1 MSFSVDRCTRITRSV
16 SFAIVRALQPARS
29 LPNFVIHGHVLSV
42 MSRKVSDVSIFI
54 HHILNFRGIWFSC
67 YQYAVF
73 LVQTDDRT
81 GTSPSYPEGEVFD

>member
-1 MSFSVDRCTRITRSV
+1 MVCVQCNISSLDFGYIVSAAITAVCGMSFSVDRCTRITRSV

-54 HHILNFRGIWFSC
+54 HHILNFRGI
-67 YQYAVF
+67 
-73 LVQTDDRT
+73 
-81 GTSPSYPEGEVFD
+81 